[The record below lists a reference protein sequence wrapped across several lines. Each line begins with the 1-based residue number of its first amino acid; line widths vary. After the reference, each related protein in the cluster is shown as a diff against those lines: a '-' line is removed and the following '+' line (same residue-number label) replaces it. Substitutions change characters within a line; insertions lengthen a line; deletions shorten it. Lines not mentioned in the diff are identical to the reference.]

1 MPPLEA
7 IVEQLD
13 VPALCMPNE
22 PQRMLVV
29 VFPIGPAL
37 RPSFTLMASARHDL
51 FCPYELTH
59 EHAVTGELSVNPLYR
74 VERRGGSSIL
84 TLTFPTPEYEAE
96 FGECRRYLPD
106 RFTVEVDLTGPIPRE
121 KLGAA
126 YEELRDRR
134 VLINAP
140 VGYC

>member
-22 PQRMLVV
+22 LQRMLVV

-84 TLTFPTPEYEAE
+84 TLTFPNQRAGRVLLVTWA
-96 FGECRRYLPD
+96 R
-106 RFTVEVDLTGPIPRE
+106 TGPAEPLALKTR
-121 KLGAA
+121 
-126 YEELRDRR
+126 YR
-134 VLINAP
+134 
-140 VGYC
+140 